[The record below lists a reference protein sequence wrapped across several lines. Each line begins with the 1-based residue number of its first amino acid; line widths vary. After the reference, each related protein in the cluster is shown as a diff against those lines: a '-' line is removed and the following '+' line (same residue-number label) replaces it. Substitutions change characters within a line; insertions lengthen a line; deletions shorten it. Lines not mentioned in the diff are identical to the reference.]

1 MFPDVHRAA
10 RRRYSILPVPKDL
23 IPSTG
28 ESKAQILW
36 VGCSDSWITETAV
49 LDVLPQETFV
59 HRNLGSVMS
68 NGDLSSAS
76 AIAYCVD
83 LLEVKHI
90 VVCGHY
96 DCVLFKEATLA
107 PTAIHGWYEDLSR
120 LRAANDALLPDVDS
134 TERDR
139 HLAEVY
145 VLTEVEWLRS
155 QPTVAKAIAE
165 RGLGVHAFVFDKEK
179 EACVRLVEEG
189 GEQAAAATEANGGP
203 NGIVA

>member
-1 MFPDVHRAA
+1 MFPDVHRAVQ
-10 RRRYSILPVPKDL
+10 RRYSILPVPADL

-96 DCVLFKEATLA
+96 DCVLFKEASEA
-107 PTAIHGWYEDLSR
+107 PTAIHGWYE
-120 LRAANDALLPDVDS
+120 
-134 TERDR
+134 
-139 HLAEVY
+139 
-145 VLTEVEWLRS
+145 
-155 QPTVAKAIAE
+155 
-165 RGLGVHAFVFDKEK
+165 
-179 EACVRLVEEG
+179 
-189 GEQAAAATEANGGP
+189 
-203 NGIVA
+203 

>member
-36 VGCSDSWITETAV
+36 VGCSDSWITETAA

-83 LLEVKHI
+83 LLEVSWLI
-90 VVCGHY
+90 
-96 DCVLFKEATLA
+96 
-107 PTAIHGWYEDLSR
+107 PTWSWRMGG
-120 LRAANDALLPDVDS
+120 
-134 TERDR
+134 
-139 HLAEVY
+139 
-145 VLTEVEWLRS
+145 
-155 QPTVAKAIAE
+155 E
-165 RGLGVHAFVFDKEK
+165 RGVMGK
-179 EACVRLVEEG
+179 
-189 GEQAAAATEANGGP
+189 
-203 NGIVA
+203 

>member
-1 MFPDVHRAA
+1 MFPDVHRAVQ
-10 RRRYSILPVPKDL
+10 RRYSILPVPKDL

-96 DCVLFKEATLA
+96 DCVLFKEACDA
-107 PTAIHGWYEDLSR
+107 PTELHGWYEDLSR
-120 LRAANDALLPDVDS
+120 LRAAHEEHFPHLEP
-134 TERDR
+134 TQRDR

-145 VLTEVEWLRS
+145 VQAEVEWLRE
-155 QPTVAKAIAE
+155 QPTVAKAIAD
-165 RGLGVHAFVFDKEK
+165 RGLKVHAFVFDKEK
-179 EACVRLVEEG
+179 EASVRLVEEG
-189 GEQAAAATEANGGP
+189 REQVSVAANGGP
-203 NGIVA
+203 NGVVA

>member
-36 VGCSDSWITETAV
+36 VGCSDSWITETAA

-96 DCVLFKEATLA
+96 DCVLFKEASEA

-120 LRAANDALLPDVDS
+120 LRAANDALLPDMETVK
-134 TERDR
+134 RDR

-145 VLTEVEWLRS
+145 VQAEVEWVRS
-155 QPTVAKAIAE
+155 QPTVAKAIAD
-165 RGLGVHAFVFDKEK
+165 RGLKVHAFVFDKEE
-179 EACVRLVEEG
+179 EACVRLVEEVGEEGEG
-189 GEQAAAATEANGGP
+189 GVVEAEANGV
-203 NGIVA
+203 VA